1 MQLRIASAVHAAPA
15 PLTHIFPPCGW
26 KENPLK
32 GDLEN
37 ISLTPRIRTPK
48 RTSSASNKKR
58 KQTRNRFLLR
68 RRLHKTL
75 PQGYPVRRSERRGF
89 GEGLGSDRFAAS
101 TLTLT
106 LDEAARMR
114 PQKLVP
120 PKFNAEL
127 CLCRLEVGG
136 PRVAGTKGPLP

>member
-1 MQLRIASAVHAAPA
+1 
-15 PLTHIFPPCGW
+15 
-26 KENPLK
+26 
-32 GDLEN
+32 
-37 ISLTPRIRTPK
+37 
-48 RTSSASNKKR
+48 
-58 KQTRNRFLLR
+58 
-68 RRLHKTL
+68 LHKTL

-136 PRVAGTKGPLP
+136 WRSSGCRDKRATPLNQVICHDATSGREVKIENEKNDSMAKKLFTFSAKFQLFLYLSSP